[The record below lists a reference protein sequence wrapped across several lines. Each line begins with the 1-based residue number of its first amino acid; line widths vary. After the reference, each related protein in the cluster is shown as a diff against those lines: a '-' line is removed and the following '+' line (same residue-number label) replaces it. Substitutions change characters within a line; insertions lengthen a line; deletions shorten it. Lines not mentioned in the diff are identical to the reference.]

1 MSSTIKNSDEN
12 LLHGIRERNNDVLT
26 YIIKKN
32 SRIISKLVLSN
43 SGSNEDADDVLQE
56 AIIVLFRK
64 VKEPDFKLTSSI
76 HTFIY
81 SIARLIWLKELERRS
96 GKQSINESQNNI
108 VDEHS
113 FESVIEKNERLKLYR
128 EKFEEL
134 GEDCKKVLRLF
145 NLGTSMSQIAV
156 FMGYQSEVY
165 AKKKKYSCKEALVK
179 SIKDTKRFYELGNE

>member
-1 MSSTIKNSDEN
+1 M
-12 LLHGIRERNNDVLT
+12 LGIRERNNDALT

-32 SRIISKLVLSN
+32 SAVVGRLVLSN
-43 SGSNEDADDVLQE
+43 SGSRADSEDVLQE
-56 AIIVLFRK
+56 AIVVLFRK
-64 VKEPDFKLTSSI
+64 TNDPGFKLTSSI

-96 GKQSINESQNNI
+96 GKKSLDEDQHNI
-108 VDEHS
+108 IDDHTLEYT
-113 FESVIEKNERLKLYR
+113 IEKNERLKLFR

-145 NLGTSMSQIAV
+145 NLGTSMSQIAS

-165 AKKKKYSCKEALVK
+165 AKKKKFSCKEALVK
-179 SIKDTKRFYELGNE
+179 SIKDTKRFYELGYEE